1 MTDSIFIGEK
11 ELFDSF
17 IISIDKESFQVKYI
31 YNVGTPGN
39 DELVG
44 FLYDGGYFYA
54 IQKTTTTSLFMQI
67 IKVNLSGKI
76 ISTNELYLPNNLEI
90 IKMKMNPMGKMNFMA
105 KYYSYQ
111 YNHDLISFMS

>member
-1 MTDSIFIGEK
+1 MMSW
-11 ELFDSF
+11 LVS
-17 IISIDKESFQVKYI
+17 YMM
-31 YNVGTPGN
+31 VGTSMPSKDN
-39 DELVG
+39 YHEPV
-44 FLYDGGYFYA
+44 
-54 IQKTTTTSLFMQI
+54 MQI